1 MSISSVG
8 LHGSPIYQRVE
19 QFKHRDDRG
28 GDIQHNGLQSKSTE
42 DAVKRLWR
50 HSPGWSDKNGDGTVN
65 VTYEFR
71 SAPDDKNTRKFG
83 KTGFTP
89 ILDNQ
94 RKQTR
99 LSLQSIE
106 DVANIKFTRGPKTA
120 DSEGHIKIG
129 NYGQKIDSKGYPYKG
144 EHHSTLPTRNQADV
158 NVWFVDTDKE
168 KSVPRAALGNAG
180 RHTITH
186 ELGHA
191 MGLSHP
197 GNYNGSGGDKLGES
211 NVSHHEDSQS
221 HSGMSY
227 RGERTGHHNHQK
239 FRSSAPQ
246 LDDIAAYQ
254 AKYGANYETRKDDT
268 TYGFNSNTD
277 RDFLTVKT
285 PHDKI
290 VAAIWDGG
298 GNDTLDFS
306 GYTQDQQIS
315 LREETFSDVGGLKGN
330 VAIAKGAV
338 IENAIGGKGNDLII
352 GNDVNNELNGGD
364 GNDVIY
370 GGKGG
375 DRLWGGKG
383 ADTFV
388 YGSASESFDAGR
400 QDQRSHDEI
409 MDFESGNDK
418 IDVSGMQVHNGGK
431 PFTFKNSPVIESG
444 EAFIDYNPDTH
455 QSTLYARQTDGQVLK
470 VSVNGKL
477 EQSDVVL

>member
-1 MSISSVG
+1 MSHEFMAVAECG
-8 LHGSPIYQRVE
+8 E
-19 QFKHRDDRG
+19 
-28 GDIQHNGLQSKSTE
+28 DIIFT
-42 DAVKRLWR
+42 
-50 HSPGWSDKNGDGTVN
+50 SPGGEYRANRDVATAVCRFEKDKMLELEKVH
-65 VTYEFR
+65 
-71 SAPDDKNTRKFG
+71 
-83 KTGFTP
+83 TP
-89 ILDNQ
+89 E
-94 RKQTR
+94 KK
-99 LSLQSIE
+99 SIE

-129 NYGQKIDSKGYPYKG
+129 NYGREIDSKGNPYKG
-144 EHHSTLPTRNQADV
+144 EHHATLPARNQADV
-158 NVWFVDTDKE
+158 DIWFVDTDTE

-191 MGLSHP
+191 MGLTHP
-197 GNYNGSGGDKLGES
+197 GNYNGSGADKLGES

-227 RGERTGHHNHQK
+227 RGERTGHHNHQN

-254 AKYGANYETRKDDT
+254 AKYGAKYETRKDDT

-285 PHDKI
+285 PHDKM

-375 DRLWGGKG
+375 DRLWGGKD

-409 MDFESGNDK
+409 TSRQ
-418 IDVSGMQVHNGGK
+418 ISTYRSLYSLIACTLSRS
-431 PFTFKNSPVIESG
+431 TF
-444 EAFIDYNPDTH
+444 
-455 QSTLYARQTDGQVLK
+455 
-470 VSVNGKL
+470 
-477 EQSDVVL
+477 